1 MAIHPLTARTEV
13 VQEAMAMMVII
24 RIIIRMVAMAAMAA
38 ISGVMDHSALA
49 VDITMAQVEM
59 VHRI

>member
-1 MAIHPLTARTEV
+1 MEQD
-13 VQEAMAMMVII
+13 VQTIMAMMVII
-24 RIIIRMVAMAAMAA
+24 RIIIRMVAMAAMAE
-38 ISGVMDHSALA
+38 ISGVMDRSALA